1 MKIKVIVFGASG
13 MVGEGV
19 LLQTLAHEN
28 VDSVLVVGRRPCGVI
43 HPRLREIIHR
53 EFFDFSSI
61 EEDLRGYEACFF
73 CLGVSSVGMK
83 EEEYR
88 RITYDLTMGVATLL
102 SRLNPSMTFC
112 YVSGQG
118 TDGTE
123 KGKLA
128 WARVK
133 GKTENDLAQIPF
145 KATYAFR
152 PGLIKP
158 LKEQRNVKAIFRIIA
173 WPFPLWRFLF
183 PGLVSSVSDI
193 ALAMI
198 NATMAGYPKRVL
210 ENRDIALCAK
220 QRSAIRAES
229 KGV

>member
-1 MKIKVIVFGASG
+1 MRINVIVFGASG

-19 LLQTLAHEN
+19 LLRTLAHEGVGN
-28 VDSVLVVGRRPCGVI
+28 VLVVGRRPCGVA
-43 HPRLREIIHR
+43 HPRLREIIHPD
-53 EFFDFSSI
+53 FFDFSTI
-61 EEDLRGYEACFF
+61 EEELRGYDACFF

-88 RITYDLTMGVATLL
+88 RITYDLTMGVATVL

-123 KGKLA
+123 GGRLA

-133 GKTENDLAQIPF
+133 GKTENDLARLPF
-145 KATYAFR
+145 KAAYAFR

-229 KGV
+229 TGV

>member
-1 MKIKVIVFGASG
+1 MTINVIIFGASG

-19 LLQTLAHEN
+19 LLETLSRED
-28 VDSVLVVGRRPCGVI
+28 VGTVLVVGRRPCGIV
-43 HPRLREIIHR
+43 HPRLREILHR
-53 EFFDFSSI
+53 DFFDFSSI
-61 EEDLRGYEACFF
+61 QGDLRGYDACFF

-88 RITYDLTMGVATLL
+88 RITYDLTMGVATVL
-102 SRLNPSMTFC
+102 SRLNPLMTFC

-123 KGKLA
+123 QGKLA
-128 WARVK
+128 WARIK
-133 GKTENDLAQIPF
+133 GKTENDLARLSF
-145 KATYAFR
+145 KAAYAFR

-158 LKEQRNVKAIFRIIA
+158 IKEQKNVKAIFRIIA
-173 WPFPLWRFLF
+173 WPFPLWRVLF

-198 NATMAGYPKRVL
+198 NVTLAGYPKRVL
-210 ENRDIALCAK
+210 ENRDIANCAK
-220 QRSAIRAES
+220 QQTVIPVLSQE
-229 KGV
+229 G